1 MRLFAERGYHAVGIE
16 DIAETSETAIV
27 TVYQH
32 FASKSE
38 VLQTALTRGVDGI
51 HYVTAH
57 RLAWAA
63 DDAEALEIIVET
75 SVDLALGPHRRMLA
89 ILAADLLY
97 LPREAQ
103 EAIRKVHR
111 EYVAEWTVALCAV
124 RPDLP
129 RSHAR
134 ALATTAIALI
144 AEIAQSPA
152 MRARP
157 RIEAELRVLARA
169 VLRS

>member
-1 MRLFAERGYHAVGIE
+1 M
-16 DIAETSETAIV
+16 
-27 TVYQH
+27 
-32 FASKSE
+32 
-38 VLQTALTRGVDGI
+38 LQTALTRGVEGI

-75 SVDLALGPHRRMLA
+75 SVDLALGPHRRLLA

-103 EAIRKVHR
+103 EGIRKVHR